1 MQEGM
6 SSTEITDNLSQ
17 SFNYAIKLTR
27 NVGNLIILVILN
39 LIPIVNFII
48 IGYAARILRE
58 GPEEPPVLD
67 RFGDA
72 FIEGLKVIVVAII
85 YFIIP
90 ALIAGIVVGLAVIGF
105 LTSPHAVPTMFTP
118 WYILTHVWAGIA
130 FVTVIAFLFSII
142 ATMGIIHMI
151 VTKSFSK
158 AFSFSEILKLIE
170 KVGWGRYLLW
180 LVVMFVIGLIISS
193 LGNIPWIGWI
203 ISSAAGVF
211 YLVFFARSAYL
222 IYPYQETGS

>member
-1 MQEGM
+1 M

-17 SFNYAIKLTR
+17 SFNYAMKLTK
-27 NVGNLIILVILN
+27 NVGNLIILIILN
-39 LIPIVNFII
+39 LIPIVNFITV
-48 IGYAARILRE
+48 GYAARILRE

-72 FIEGLKVIVVAII
+72 FIEGLKVTVAAII
-85 YFIIP
+85 YFIIL
-90 ALIAGIVVGLAVIGF
+90 ALI
-105 LTSPHAVPTMFTP
+105 SPHAVPTMFTP

-130 FVTVIAFLFSII
+130 FVVVIAFLFSII

-151 VTKSFSK
+151 VTESFSK
-158 AFSFSEILKLIE
+158 AFSLSEILKLIE
-170 KVGWGRYLLW
+170 KIGWGRYLLW

-193 LGNIPWIGWI
+193 LGNIPWIGWV
-203 ISSAAGVF
+203 ISGAAGVF
-211 YLVFFARSAYL
+211 YMVFFARSAYL